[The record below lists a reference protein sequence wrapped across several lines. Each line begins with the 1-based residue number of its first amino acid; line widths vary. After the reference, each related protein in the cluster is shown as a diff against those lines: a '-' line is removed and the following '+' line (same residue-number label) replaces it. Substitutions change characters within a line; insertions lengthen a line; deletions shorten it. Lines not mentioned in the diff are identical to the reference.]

1 MNQKTQIGTY
11 RTTGILGDRRL
22 KPDGWAGYDKEG
34 RTWPVDPPAEAR
46 PPFEKEVAADSP
58 EGAAVLAQANRI
70 AADAGLQDAP
80 VDPFAGL
87 PAEGE

>member
-1 MNQKTQIGTY
+1 MKQQTQIGTY
-11 RTTGILGDRRL
+11 RTEGGTGL
-22 KPDGWAGYDKEG
+22 AAFDKNG
-34 RTWPVDPPAEAR
+34 LAWRIPAPAEAR

-58 EGAAVLAQANRI
+58 EGAAVLAEANRI

-87 PAEGE
+87 PEEVE